1 MKLIKIGAI
10 WCSGCLV
17 MNKVWNKLIKEYN
30 FSYETYDIDMD
41 EDEVEKY
48 NVGEPPLLLRDA
60 ARLHRAGHLH
70 EGRKGRQATRA
81 LQERLQVR
89 CSRGFGARQGI

>member
-30 FSYETYDIDMD
+30 FSYETFDIDMD

-48 NVGEPPLLLRDA
+48 NVGEKLPVFIVIENDKEIKRFIGEYSYSDMVNNLREVGLLN
-60 ARLHRAGHLH
+60 
-70 EGRKGRQATRA
+70 E
-81 LQERLQVR
+81 E
-89 CSRGFGARQGI
+89 SN

>member
-1 MKLIKIGAI
+1 MKLIKIGTI

-48 NVGEPPLLLRDA
+48 NVGEKLPVFIVMENDKEIKRFIGEYSYSDMVNNLREVGLLN
-60 ARLHRAGHLH
+60 
-70 EGRKGRQATRA
+70 E
-81 LQERLQVR
+81 E
-89 CSRGFGARQGI
+89 SN

>member
-1 MKLIKIGAI
+1 
-10 WCSGCLV
+10 

-48 NVGEPPLLLRDA
+48 NVGE
-60 ARLHRAGHLH
+60 
-70 EGRKGRQATRA
+70 K
-81 LQERLQVR
+81 LQVFIVMENDKEIKR
-89 CSRGFGARQGI
+89 FIGEYSYSDMVNNLREVGLLNEESN

>member
-48 NVGEPPLLLRDA
+48 NVGEKIPVFIVMENDKEIKRFIGEYSYSDMVNNLRDVG
-60 ARLHRAGHLH
+60 LLN
-70 EGRKGRQATRA
+70 E
-81 LQERLQVR
+81 E
-89 CSRGFGARQGI
+89 SN

>member
-48 NVGEPPLLLRDA
+48 NVGETLPVFIVMENDKEIKRFIGEYSYSDMVNNLREVGLLN
-60 ARLHRAGHLH
+60 
-70 EGRKGRQATRA
+70 E
-81 LQERLQVR
+81 E
-89 CSRGFGARQGI
+89 SN

>member
-17 MNKVWNKLIKEYN
+17 MNKVWKKLIKEYN
-30 FSYETYDIDMD
+30 FSYETFDIDMD

-48 NVGEPPLLLRDA
+48 NVGEKLPVFIVMENDKEIKRFIGEYSYSDMVNNLREVGLLN
-60 ARLHRAGHLH
+60 
-70 EGRKGRQATRA
+70 E
-81 LQERLQVR
+81 E
-89 CSRGFGARQGI
+89 SN

>member
-41 EDEVEKY
+41 EDEVEQY
-48 NVGEPPLLLRDA
+48 NVGEELPVFIVMENDKEIKRFIGEYSYSDMVNNLREVGLLN
-60 ARLHRAGHLH
+60 
-70 EGRKGRQATRA
+70 E
-81 LQERLQVR
+81 E
-89 CSRGFGARQGI
+89 SN

>member
-48 NVGEPPLLLRDA
+48 NVGEKLPVFIVMENDKEIKRFIGEYSYSDMVNNLREVGLLNV
-60 ARLHRAGHLH
+60 
-70 EGRKGRQATRA
+70 E
-81 LQERLQVR
+81 
-89 CSRGFGARQGI
+89 SN

>member
-48 NVGEPPLLLRDA
+48 NVGEKFPVFIVMENDKEIKRFIGEYSYSDMVNNLREVGLLN
-60 ARLHRAGHLH
+60 
-70 EGRKGRQATRA
+70 E
-81 LQERLQVR
+81 E
-89 CSRGFGARQGI
+89 SN

>member
-30 FSYETYDIDMD
+30 FSYETYDIDMN

-48 NVGEPPLLLRDA
+48 NVGEKLPVFIVMENDKEIKRFIGEYSYSDMVNNLREVGLLN
-60 ARLHRAGHLH
+60 
-70 EGRKGRQATRA
+70 E
-81 LQERLQVR
+81 E
-89 CSRGFGARQGI
+89 SN

>member
-48 NVGEPPLLLRDA
+48 NVGEKLPVFIVMANDKEIKRFIGEYSYSDMVNNLREVGLLN
-60 ARLHRAGHLH
+60 
-70 EGRKGRQATRA
+70 E
-81 LQERLQVR
+81 E
-89 CSRGFGARQGI
+89 SN

>member
-30 FSYETYDIDMD
+30 FSYETFDIDMD

-48 NVGEPPLLLRDA
+48 NVGEKLPVFIVMENDKEIKRFIGEYSYSDMVNNLRDVG
-60 ARLHRAGHLH
+60 LLN
-70 EGRKGRQATRA
+70 E
-81 LQERLQVR
+81 E
-89 CSRGFGARQGI
+89 SN

>member
-17 MNKVWNKLIKEYN
+17 MNKFWNKLIKEYN

-48 NVGEPPLLLRDA
+48 NVGEKLPVFIVMENDKEIKRFIGEYSYSDMVNNLREVGLLN
-60 ARLHRAGHLH
+60 
-70 EGRKGRQATRA
+70 E
-81 LQERLQVR
+81 E
-89 CSRGFGARQGI
+89 SN

>member
-41 EDEVEKY
+41 EDEIEKY
-48 NVGEPPLLLRDA
+48 NVGEKLPVFIVMENDKEIKRFIGEYSYSDMVNNLREVGLLN
-60 ARLHRAGHLH
+60 
-70 EGRKGRQATRA
+70 E
-81 LQERLQVR
+81 E
-89 CSRGFGARQGI
+89 SN

>member
-17 MNKVWNKLIKEYN
+17 MNKVWNKLINENN

-48 NVGEPPLLLRDA
+48 NVGEKLPVFIVMENDKEIKRFIGEYSYSDMVNNLREVGLLN
-60 ARLHRAGHLH
+60 
-70 EGRKGRQATRA
+70 E
-81 LQERLQVR
+81 E
-89 CSRGFGARQGI
+89 SN